1 MVRLFPKRAGIRV
14 VEVRGV
20 IGASLQASV
29 YHELLDRLER
39 DPKAGAVVLDIDSP
53 GGAVGASE
61 DLYLKTKRL
70 SKKKPVVAFIRG
82 SGTSGAYLL
91 ACAATRIIAL
101 PSAIVGSIGVI
112 SMRPEAS
119 GLLDRLGVGFSV
131 SKSGPL
137 KDMGAFY
144 RPPTDD
150 ERAKLQSLIDELFE
164 AFLKEVA
171 ESRKMDLDEAR
182 TYATGEVFTARRAAE
197 TKLIDETGDF
207 EKALDTAAELGN
219 VRRRVKY
226 LRPPRTLRQRMLGQ
240 FATWSLEA
248 ALEGTEAAN
257 APKLWYL

>member
-1 MVRLFPKRAGIRV
+1 MVRLFPRRAGIRV
-14 VEVRGV
+14 VEIRGI

-39 DPKAGAVVLDIDSP
+39 DPKTGAVVLDIDSP

-61 DLYLKTKRL
+61 DLYLKAKRL
-70 SKKKPVVAFIRG
+70 SEKKPVVAFIRG

-119 GLLDRLGVGFSV
+119 GLLDRLGIGFSV

-150 ERAKLQSLIDELFE
+150 ERAKLQLLIDELFE
-164 AFLKEVA
+164 AFLEQVA
-171 ESRKMDLDEAR
+171 ESRKIDLDEAR
-182 TYATGEVFTARRAAE
+182 MYATGEVFTARRAAE

-207 EKALDTAAELGN
+207 EKALDTAAELGE
-219 VRRRVKY
+219 VPRRVKY
-226 LRPPRTLRQRMLGQ
+226 LRPPRTFRQRMLGQ
-240 FATWSLEA
+240 FAMWSLEA
-248 ALEGTEAAN
+248 ALDGTETAN
-257 APKLWYL
+257 TPKLWYL

>member
-1 MVRLFPKRAGIRV
+1 MVRLFPRRAGIRV
-14 VEVRGV
+14 VGIRGV

-182 TYATGEVFTARRAAE
+182 RYATGEVFTARRAAE

-207 EKALDTAAELGN
+207 EKALDTAAELGK
-219 VRRRVKY
+219 VPRRMKY
-226 LRPPRTLRQRMLGQ
+226 LRPPKTFRQRMLGQ
-240 FATWSLEA
+240 FAMWSLEA
-248 ALEGTEAAN
+248 ALEGTESAS

>member
-14 VEVRGV
+14 VGIRGI
-20 IGASLQASV
+20 IGAGVQASV

-164 AFLKEVA
+164 AFLQEVA
-171 ESRKMDLDEAR
+171 ESRNMDLEEAR
-182 TYATGEVFTARRAAE
+182 SYATGEVFTARRAAE

-207 EKALDTAAELGN
+207 DKALDTAAELGK
-219 VRRRVKY
+219 VPRRVKH
-226 LRPPRTLRQRMLGQ
+226 LRPHRTFRQRMLGQ

-248 ALEGTEAAN
+248 ALEGTDAAN

>member
-1 MVRLFPKRAGIRV
+1 MVRLFPRRAGIRV
-14 VEVRGV
+14 VEIRGI

-39 DPKAGAVVLDIDSP
+39 DPKTGAVVLDIDSP

-119 GLLDRLGVGFSV
+119 GLLDRLGIGFSV

-150 ERAKLQSLIDELFE
+150 ERAKLQLLIDELFE
-164 AFLKEVA
+164 AFLEQVA

-182 TYATGEVFTARRAAE
+182 RYATGEVFTARRAAE

-207 EKALDTAAELGN
+207 EKALDTAAELGK
-219 VRRRVKY
+219 VPRRLKY
-226 LRPPRTLRQRMLGQ
+226 LRPPRTFRQRMLGQ

-248 ALEGTEAAN
+248 TLDGTETAN
-257 APKLWYL
+257 TPKLWYL

>member
-1 MVRLFPKRAGIRV
+1 MVRLFPRRAGIRV
-14 VEVRGV
+14 VGIRGV
-20 IGASLQASV
+20 IGASLQASL

-171 ESRKMDLDEAR
+171 ESRRMDLDEAR
-182 TYATGEVFTARRAAE
+182 RYATGEVFTARRAAE

-207 EKALDTAAELGN
+207 DKALDTAAELGK
-219 VRRRVKY
+219 VPRRIKY

-248 ALEGTEAAN
+248 ALDGTEAAN

>member
-1 MVRLFPKRAGIRV
+1 MVRLFPRRPRIGVLEIRGI
-14 VEVRGV
+14 
-20 IGASLQASV
+20 IGASVQASV

-39 DPKAGAVVLDIDSP
+39 DPKTGAVLMDIDSP

-70 SKKKPVVAFIRG
+70 SEKKPVVAFIRG
-82 SGTSGAYLL
+82 SGASGAYLL

-171 ESRKMDLDEAR
+171 ESRKMDLEEAR
-182 TYATGEVFTARRAAE
+182 KYATGEVFTARRAAE

-207 EKALDTAAELGN
+207 EKALDTAAELGK
-219 VRRRVKY
+219 VPRRMKY
-226 LRPPRTLRQRMLGQ
+226 LRPPKTFRQRMLGQ

-248 ALEGTEAAN
+248 ALDGTESASS
-257 APKLWYL
+257 PKLWYL

>member
-1 MVRLFPKRAGIRV
+1 MVRLFPRRAGIRV
-14 VEVRGV
+14 VGIRGV
-20 IGASLQASV
+20 IGAGVQASV

-164 AFLKEVA
+164 AFLQEVA
-171 ESRKMDLDEAR
+171 ESRNMDLDEAR
-182 TYATGEVFTARRAAE
+182 GYATGEVFTARRAAE

-207 EKALDTAAELGN
+207 DKALDTAAELGN

>member
-1 MVRLFPKRAGIRV
+1 MVRLFPKRAGIGV
-14 VEVRGV
+14 VEVRGI

-70 SKKKPVVAFIRG
+70 SEKKPVVAFIRG

-119 GLLDRLGVGFSV
+119 GLLDRLGIGFSV

-164 AFLKEVA
+164 AFLEEVA

-182 TYATGEVFTARRAAE
+182 RYATGEVFTARRAAE

-207 EKALDTAAELGN
+207 EKALDMAAELGK
-219 VRRRVKY
+219 VPRRVKY
-226 LRPPRTLRQRMLGQ
+226 LRPPRTFRQRMLGQ

-248 ALEGTEAAN
+248 ALDGTETAS

>member
-1 MVRLFPKRAGIRV
+1 MVRLFPRRAGIGV
-14 VEVRGV
+14 IEIRGI

-39 DPKAGAVVLDIDSP
+39 DPKTGAVLMDIDSP

-61 DLYLKTKRL
+61 DLYLKAKRL
-70 SKKKPVVAFIRG
+70 SEKKPVVAFIRG
-82 SGTSGAYLL
+82 TGASGAYLL
-91 ACAATRIIAL
+91 ACAATKIIAL

-150 ERAKLQSLIDELFE
+150 ERAKLQALIDELFE
-164 AFLKEVA
+164 AFLEEVA

-182 TYATGEVFTARRAAE
+182 RYATGEIFTARRAAE

-207 EKALDTAAELGN
+207 DKALDTAAELGK
-219 VRRRVKY
+219 VPRRMKY
-226 LRPPRTLRQRMLGQ
+226 LRPPKTFRQRMLGQ

-248 ALEGTEAAN
+248 ALDGTETAS

>member
-1 MVRLFPKRAGIRV
+1 MVRLFPKRAGIGV
-14 VEVRGV
+14 IEIRGI

-39 DPKAGAVVLDIDSP
+39 DPKTGAVLMDIDSP

-70 SKKKPVVAFIRG
+70 AEKKPVVAFIRG
-82 SGTSGAYLL
+82 TGASGAYLL
-91 ACAATRIIAL
+91 ACAATKIIAL

-150 ERAKLQSLIDELFE
+150 ERAKLQALIDELFE
-164 AFLKEVA
+164 AFLEEVA

-182 TYATGEVFTARRAAE
+182 RYATGEIFTARRAAE

-207 EKALDTAAELGN
+207 EKALDTAAELGK
-219 VRRRVKY
+219 VPRRMKY
-226 LRPPRTLRQRMLGQ
+226 LRPPKTFRQRMLGQ

-248 ALEGTEAAN
+248 ALDGTETAS

>member
-1 MVRLFPKRAGIRV
+1 MVRLFPRRAGIRV
-14 VEVRGV
+14 VGIRGV

-182 TYATGEVFTARRAAE
+182 RYATGEVFTARRAAE

-207 EKALDTAAELGN
+207 DKALDTAAELGK
-219 VRRRVKY
+219 VPRRMKY
-226 LRPPRTLRQRMLGQ
+226 LRPPRTFRQRMLGQ

>member
-1 MVRLFPKRAGIRV
+1 MVRLFPRRAGIGV
-14 VEVRGV
+14 IEIRGI

-39 DPKAGAVVLDIDSP
+39 DPKTGAVLMDIDSP

-61 DLYLKTKRL
+61 DLYLKAKRL
-70 SKKKPVVAFIRG
+70 SEKKPVVAFIRG
-82 SGTSGAYLL
+82 TGASGAYLL
-91 ACAATRIIAL
+91 ACAATKIIAL

-164 AFLKEVA
+164 AFLEEVA

-182 TYATGEVFTARRAAE
+182 RYATGEVFTARRAAE

-219 VRRRVKY
+219 VPRRMKY
-226 LRPPRTLRQRMLGQ
+226 LRPPKTFRQRMLGQ
-240 FATWSLEA
+240 FAMWSLEA
-248 ALEGTEAAN
+248 ALDGTETAS

>member
-1 MVRLFPKRAGIRV
+1 MVRLFPRRAGIRV
-14 VEVRGV
+14 VGIRGV
-20 IGASLQASV
+20 IGASVQASV

-171 ESRKMDLDEAR
+171 ESRKMDLEEAR
-182 TYATGEVFTARRAAE
+182 RYATGEVFTARRAAE

-207 EKALDTAAELGN
+207 DKALDTAAELGK
-219 VRRRVKY
+219 VPRRMKY
-226 LRPPRTLRQRMLGQ
+226 LRPPRTFRQRMLGQ

-248 ALEGTEAAN
+248 ALDGAEAAS

>member
-1 MVRLFPKRAGIRV
+1 MVRLFPRRAGIRV
-14 VEVRGV
+14 VGIRGV

-150 ERAKLQSLIDELFE
+150 EQVKLQSLIDELFE
-164 AFLKEVA
+164 AFLQEVA
-171 ESRKMDLDEAR
+171 ESRKMDLEEAR
-182 TYATGEVFTARRAAE
+182 RYATGEVFTARRAAE

-207 EKALDTAAELGN
+207 EKALDTAAGLGN

-226 LRPPRTLRQRMLGQ
+226 LRPPRTFRQRMLGQ

>member
-1 MVRLFPKRAGIRV
+1 MVRLFPRRAGI
-14 VEVRGV
+14 GV
-20 IGASLQASV
+20 IEIRGIIGAHLQASV

-39 DPKAGAVVLDIDSP
+39 DPKVGAVLMDIDSP

-61 DLYLKTKRL
+61 DLYLKARRL
-70 SKKKPVVAFIRG
+70 SEKKPVVAFIRG

-150 ERAKLQSLIDELFE
+150 ERAKLQTLIDELFK
-164 AFLKEVA
+164 AFLEQVA

-182 TYATGEVFTARRAAE
+182 KYATGEVFTARSAVA

-207 EKALDTAAELGN
+207 DKALDTAAELGK
-219 VRRRVKY
+219 VPRRMKY
-226 LRPPRTLRQRMLGQ
+226 LRPPKTFRQRMLGQ
-240 FATWSLEA
+240 FAVWSLEA
-248 ALEGTEAAN
+248 ALDGTEVAN
-257 APKLWYL
+257 VPKLWYL

>member
-1 MVRLFPKRAGIRV
+1 MRKFFRRAGIGV
-14 VEVRGV
+14 IEIRGI

-39 DPKAGAVVLDIDSP
+39 DPKTGAVLMDIDSP

-61 DLYLKTKRL
+61 DLYLKAKRL
-70 SKKKPVVAFIRG
+70 SEKKPVVAFIRG
-82 SGTSGAYLL
+82 TGASGAYLL
-91 ACAATRIIAL
+91 ACAATKIIAL

-131 SKSGPL
+131 SKSGTL

-150 ERAKLQSLIDELFE
+150 ERAKLQALIDELFE
-164 AFLKEVA
+164 AFLEEVA

-182 TYATGEVFTARRAAE
+182 RYATGEVFTARRAAD

-207 EKALDTAAELGN
+207 EKALDTAAELGK
-219 VRRRVKY
+219 VPRRMKY
-226 LRPPRTLRQRMLGQ
+226 LRPPKTFRQRMLGQ

-248 ALEGTEAAN
+248 ALDGTETAS

>member
-1 MVRLFPKRAGIRV
+1 MRKFFKRAGIRV
-14 VEVRGV
+14 VEVRGI

-70 SKKKPVVAFIRG
+70 AEKKPVVAFIRG
-82 SGTSGAYLL
+82 TGASGAYLL

-164 AFLKEVA
+164 AFLEQVA

-182 TYATGEVFTARRAAE
+182 RYATGEVFTARRAAE

-207 EKALDTAAELGN
+207 EKALDTAAELGK
-219 VRRRVKY
+219 VPRRMKY
-226 LRPPRTLRQRMLGQ
+226 LRPPKTFRQRMLGQ
-240 FATWSLEA
+240 FAMWSLEA
-248 ALEGTEAAN
+248 ALDGTETTS

>member
-1 MVRLFPKRAGIRV
+1 MVRLFPRRAGI
-14 VEVRGV
+14 GV
-20 IGASLQASV
+20 IEIRGIIGANLQASV

-61 DLYLKTKRL
+61 DLYLKARRL

-150 ERAKLQSLIDELFE
+150 ERAKLQTLIDELFE
-164 AFLKEVA
+164 AFLEEVA

-182 TYATGEVFTARRAAE
+182 RYATGEVFTARRAVE

-207 EKALDTAAELGN
+207 DKALDTAAELGK
-219 VRRRVKY
+219 VPRRMKY

-248 ALEGTEAAN
+248 ALDGAEAASV
-257 APKLWYL
+257 PKLWYL

>member
-1 MVRLFPKRAGIRV
+1 MVRLFPRRAGIRV
-14 VEVRGV
+14 VEIRGI

-39 DPKAGAVVLDIDSP
+39 DPKTGAVVLDIDSP

-70 SKKKPVVAFIRG
+70 SEKKPVVAFIRG

-119 GLLDRLGVGFSV
+119 GLLDRLGIGFSV

-164 AFLKEVA
+164 AFLEEVA
-171 ESRKMDLDEAR
+171 ESRNMDLDEAR
-182 TYATGEVFTARRAAE
+182 RYATGEVFTARRAAE
-197 TKLIDETGDF
+197 TKLVDATGDF
-207 EKALDTAAELGN
+207 EKALDTAAELGK
-219 VRRRVKY
+219 VPRRLKY
-226 LRPPRTLRQRMLGQ
+226 LRPPRTFRQRMLGQ

-248 ALEGTEAAN
+248 ALDGTETAS

>member
-1 MVRLFPKRAGIRV
+1 M
-14 VEVRGV
+14 
-20 IGASLQASV
+20 

-39 DPKAGAVVLDIDSP
+39 DTKAGAVVLDIDSP

-70 SKKKPVVAFIRG
+70 SEKKPVVAFIRG
-82 SGTSGAYLL
+82 SGASGAYLL

-150 ERAKLQSLIDELFE
+150 EQAKLQSLIDELFE

-171 ESRKMDLDEAR
+171 ESRNMDLDEAR
-182 TYATGEVFTARRAAE
+182 SYATGEVFTARRAAE

-219 VRRRVKY
+219 V
-226 LRPPRTLRQRMLGQ
+226 PTPRE
-240 FATWSLEA
+240 SI
-248 ALEGTEAAN
+248 
-257 APKLWYL
+257 

>member
-14 VEVRGV
+14 VEVRGI

-70 SKKKPVVAFIRG
+70 AEKKPVVAFIRG
-82 SGTSGAYLL
+82 TGASGAYLL

-164 AFLKEVA
+164 AFLEQVA

-182 TYATGEVFTARRAAE
+182 RYATGEVFTARRAAE

-207 EKALDTAAELGN
+207 EKALDTAAELGK
-219 VRRRVKY
+219 VPRRMKY
-226 LRPPRTLRQRMLGQ
+226 LRPPKTFRQRMLGQ

-248 ALEGTEAAN
+248 ALDGTETAS

>member
-1 MVRLFPKRAGIRV
+1 MVRLFPRRPRIGVLEI
-14 VEVRGV
+14 RGV

-39 DPKAGAVVLDIDSP
+39 DPKTGAVVLDIDSP

-82 SGTSGAYLL
+82 SGASGAYLL
-91 ACAATRIIAL
+91 ACAATSIIAL

-150 ERAKLQSLIDELFE
+150 ERAKLQALIDELFE

-182 TYATGEVFTARRAAE
+182 KYATGEVFTARRAAE

-207 EKALDTAAELGN
+207 EKALDTAAELGK
-219 VRRRVKY
+219 VPRRMKY
-226 LRPPRTLRQRMLGQ
+226 LRPPKTFRQRMLGQ

-248 ALEGTEAAN
+248 ALDGTESASS
-257 APKLWYL
+257 PKLWYL

>member
-1 MVRLFPKRAGIRV
+1 M
-14 VEVRGV
+14 
-20 IGASLQASV
+20 
-29 YHELLDRLER
+29 LDRLER

-61 DLYLKTKRL
+61 DLYLKAKRL
-70 SKKKPVVAFIRG
+70 SEKKPVVAFIRG
-82 SGTSGAYLL
+82 TGASGAYLL

-164 AFLKEVA
+164 AFLEEVA

-182 TYATGEVFTARRAAE
+182 RYATGEVFTARRAAE
-197 TKLIDETGDF
+197 TKLIDATGDF
-207 EKALDTAAELGN
+207 EKALDTAAELGK
-219 VRRRVKY
+219 VPRRVKY
-226 LRPPRTLRQRMLGQ
+226 LRPPRTFRQKMLGQ
-240 FATWSLEA
+240 FAMWSLEA
-248 ALEGTEAAN
+248 ALDGAEAAT

>member
-1 MVRLFPKRAGIRV
+1 MVRLFPKRAGIGV
-14 VEVRGV
+14 LEIRGI

-150 ERAKLQSLIDELFE
+150 ERAKLQTLIDELFM
-164 AFLKEVA
+164 AFLEEVA

-182 TYATGEVFTARRAAE
+182 RYATGEVFTARRAVE

-207 EKALDTAAELGN
+207 DKALDTAAELGK
-219 VRRRVKY
+219 VPRRMKY

-248 ALEGTEAAN
+248 ALDGAEAASV
-257 APKLWYL
+257 PKLWYL

>member
-14 VEVRGV
+14 VGIRGI
-20 IGASLQASV
+20 IGAGVQASV

-61 DLYLKTKRL
+61 DLYLKAKRL

-150 ERAKLQSLIDELFE
+150 EQAKLQSLIDELFE
-164 AFLKEVA
+164 AFLQEVA
-171 ESRKMDLDEAR
+171 ESRNMNLDEAR
-182 TYATGEVFTARRAAE
+182 SYATGEVFTARRVAE

-207 EKALDTAAELGN
+207 DKALDTAAELGN

-226 LRPPRTLRQRMLGQ
+226 LRPHRTFRQRMLGQ

-248 ALEGTEAAN
+248 ALEGTDATN

>member
-1 MVRLFPKRAGIRV
+1 MVRLFPRRAGIRV
-14 VEVRGV
+14 VGIRGV

-150 ERAKLQSLIDELFE
+150 ERAKLQSLIDEMFE

-182 TYATGEVFTARRAAE
+182 RYATGEVFTARRAAE

-207 EKALDTAAELGN
+207 DKALDTAAELGK
-219 VRRRVKY
+219 VPRRMKY
-226 LRPPRTLRQRMLGQ
+226 LRPPRTFRQRMLGQ

-248 ALEGTEAAN
+248 ALDGTEASS

>member
-1 MVRLFPKRAGIRV
+1 MRKFFSRPGIRV
-14 VEVRGV
+14 LEVRGI

-29 YHELLDRLER
+29 HHELLDRLER
-39 DPKAGAVVLDIDSP
+39 DPKTGAVVLDIDSP

-70 SKKKPVVAFIRG
+70 SRKKPVVAFIRG
-82 SGTSGAYLL
+82 SGASGAYLL

-150 ERAKLQSLIDELFE
+150 ERAKLQELIDELFE
-164 AFLKEVA
+164 AFLEQVA
-171 ESRKMDLDEAR
+171 ESRNMDLDEAR
-182 TYATGEVFTARRAAE
+182 RYATGEVFTARRAAE

-207 EKALDTAAELGN
+207 DKALDTAAELGN
-219 VRRRVKY
+219 VPRRVKY
-226 LRPPRTLRQRMLGQ
+226 LRPPRTFRQRMLGQ
-240 FATWSLEA
+240 FAAWSLEA
-248 ALEGTEAAN
+248 ALEGTETAN